1 MSFMQHAK
9 ERKKVRSLML
19 LIIAIRLI
27 ISSYSAGFCLAMFT
41 ARDVRTTKQLHQ
53 YPTYPTYP
61 KRRRKASY
69 KVIRVRNVRSEL

>member
-53 YPTYPTYP
+53 YPTYP